1 MLVIELRERGE
12 PVIIGEQ
19 GITVQVVDVRGGK
32 VRLGIVAPKEVK
44 VLRKSLIGRLRSN
57 QSTQREGT

>member
-1 MLVIELRERGE
+1 MLVIELRKRGE

-32 VRLGIVAPKEVK
+32 VRLGIVAPKEIK
-44 VLRKSLIGRLRSN
+44 VLRKVLVDRANGN
-57 QSTQREGT
+57 QSQTKGV

>member
-32 VRLGIVAPKEVK
+32 VRLGIVAPKEIK
-44 VLRKSLIGRLRSN
+44 VLRKVLVDRANGN
-57 QSTQREGT
+57 QSQTKGV